1 MLGLDTVGRY
11 VELMKRM
18 FSKPDNWKM
27 FGKQLPKEMVKLGID
42 SIGIIILIS
51 IFMGAIMTMQTVLN
65 TENPLLPQLP
75 RYSTVLFL
83 RDTMLL
89 EFPSSFMSLLLAGK
103 VGSNIASEIGSMRIT
118 EQIDALEIMGVNSS
132 NYLILPK
139 VVALVLCLPL
149 LVVFS
154 VFFGLIGGMGVAFF
168 TAMITVAD
176 FVYGMQYA
184 FVPYYLTYSLIKSLF
199 FGFIIASIS
208 AFYGYYAYGGALD
221 VGRASTNAVVNSSIF
236 ILLMNIVLTQLLLT

>member
-65 TENPLLPQLP
+65 TENPLLP
-75 RYSTVLFL
+75 RYSTGLVL

-89 EFPSSFMSLLLAGK
+89 EFSSSIMSLLLAGK

-168 TAMITVAD
+168 TDMITVAD

-208 AFYGYYAYGGALD
+208 AYYGYYAYGGALD

>member
-65 TENPLLPQLP
+65 TENPLLP
-75 RYSTVLFL
+75 RYSTGLVL

-89 EFPSSFMSLLLAGK
+89 EFSSSIMSLLLAGK

-154 VFFGLIGGMGVAFF
+154 VFFGLIGGMGVAFLP
-168 TAMITVAD
+168 I
-176 FVYGMQYA
+176 
-184 FVPYYLTYSLIKSLF
+184 
-199 FGFIIASIS
+199 
-208 AFYGYYAYGGALD
+208 
-221 VGRASTNAVVNSSIF
+221 
-236 ILLMNIVLTQLLLT
+236 

>member
-27 FGKQLPKEMVKLGID
+27 FGRQLPKEMVKLGID

-65 TENPLLPQLP
+65 TENPLLP
-75 RYSTVLFL
+75 RYSTGLVL

-89 EFPSSFMSLLLAGK
+89 EFSSSIMSLLLAGK

-154 VFFGLIGGMGVAFF
+154 VFFGLIGGMGIAFF
-168 TAMITVAD
+168 TDMITVAD
-176 FVYGMQYA
+176 FVYGMQFA
-184 FVPYYLTYSLIKSLF
+184 FIPYYLTYSLIKSLF

-221 VGRASTNAVVNSSIF
+221 VGRASTNAVVNSSVV
-236 ILLMNIVLTQLLLT
+236 ILLVNIVLTQLLLT

>member
-1 MLGLDTVGRY
+1 
-11 VELMKRM
+11 
-18 FSKPDNWKM
+18 
-27 FGKQLPKEMVKLGID
+27 
-42 SIGIIILIS
+42 
-51 IFMGAIMTMQTVLN
+51 
-65 TENPLLPQLP
+65 
-75 RYSTVLFL
+75 
-83 RDTMLL
+83 
-89 EFPSSFMSLLLAGK
+89 
-103 VGSNIASEIGSMRIT
+103 
-118 EQIDALEIMGVNSS
+118 ALEIMGVNSS

-168 TAMITVAD
+168 TDMITVAD

>member
-65 TENPLLPQLP
+65 TENPLLP
-75 RYSTVLFL
+75 RYSTGLVL

-89 EFPSSFMSLLLAGK
+89 EFSSSIMSLLLAGK

-168 TAMITVAD
+168 TDMITVAD